1 MFLQKGDGLTRRIC
15 LPRVGHKSINNQ
27 SILFF
32 LFLVRLCDNNI
43 QMRIVTKLYK
53 SNRIF
58 SLRGTP
64 MDYKFNSKMEIMPR
78 KKIKELQLER
88 LKKTAKLVYENV
100 PFYQKKFKE
109 LKITPNDIKTL
120 DDIRK
125 LPFTTK
131 DDLRTNSP
139 HGMMATSLDDCIEL
153 HASSGTTGIPVTV
166 CYTPNDIEVWS
177 EVMARCLSMSG
188 LTKKDVFQ
196 NPIPYGTFTG
206 AFGFHYGAQKVGALV
221 IPSGKGQSERQIK
234 LMEYYGTTFMS
245 GVASYALRLGQVA
258 HDIGVDPKKLK
269 VRNGLFG
276 AEMFTKGLKKR
287 IIDTWDMDVH
297 DIYGLTEMCGPGVS
311 ADCDQHDGLH
321 LWGDHFLIEIID
333 PKTLEPIGLEEEGE
347 VVLTT
352 LTKEGMPLL
361 RYRTRDIAKLYD
373 QEVCEC
379 GRTHVKHSTIKGRSD
394 DMIIIRGTNI
404 FPGQIESVL
413 MKHDVVGSNW
423 RMILTTKNDVD
434 MLTVEV
440 ETKTH
445 LSQVESM
452 ELEETLKNE
461 INSVIVFTPKVEVL
475 PPNTI
480 PETGLKAKRVVDE
493 RKAR

>member
-1 MFLQKGDGLTRRIC
+1 
-15 LPRVGHKSINNQ
+15 
-27 SILFF
+27 
-32 LFLVRLCDNNI
+32 
-43 QMRIVTKLYK
+43 
-53 SNRIF
+53 
-58 SLRGTP
+58 
-64 MDYKFNSKMEIMPR
+64 MDFIFNSKTETMPR
-78 KKIKELQLER
+78 KKIQELQLKR
-88 LKKTAKLVYENV
+88 LKKTVHLVYENV
-100 PFYQKKFKE
+100 PHYKKRFKE
-109 LKITPNDIKTL
+109 QGIKPKDIKTL
-120 DDIRK
+120 EDVRK

-131 DDLRTNSP
+131 DDLRENAP
-139 HGMMATSLDDCIEL
+139 FGLMATSLDNCIEL
-153 HASSGTTGIPVTV
+153 HASSGTTGIPITV

-188 LTKKDVFQ
+188 LTKKDIFQ

-206 AFGFHYGAQKVGALV
+206 AFGFHYGAQKVGAMV

-234 LMEYYGTTFMS
+234 LMQYYKSTFMS

-258 HDIGVDPKKLK
+258 QEIGVDPKKLEI
-269 VRNGLFG
+269 RNGLFG
-276 AEMFTKGLKKR
+276 AEMFTPGLKKR
-287 IIDTWDMDVH
+287 IVETWDMDVH

-311 ADCDQHDGLH
+311 TDCDQHDGLH
-321 LWGDHFLIEIID
+321 LWEDHFLIEIID

-379 GRTHVKHSTIKGRSD
+379 GRTHIKHSTIKGRSD

-413 MKHDVVGSNW
+413 MKNHDVGSNW
-423 RMILTTKNDVD
+423 RMVLSTKRDVD

-440 ETKTH
+440 ETKKQ
-445 LSQVESM
+445 LSQFDTEN
-452 ELEETLKNE
+452 LAKKLQNDIK
-461 INSVIVFTPKVEVL
+461 SVIVFTPKIEVL

-480 PETGLKAKRVVDE
+480 PDTGLKAKRVIDE
-493 RKAR
+493 RKAN

>member
-1 MFLQKGDGLTRRIC
+1 MDFMFNKKTETL
-15 LPRVGHKSINNQ
+15 
-27 SILFF
+27 
-32 LFLVRLCDNNI
+32 
-43 QMRIVTKLYK
+43 
-53 SNRIF
+53 
-58 SLRGTP
+58 
-64 MDYKFNSKMEIMPR
+64 PR
-78 KKIKELQLER
+78 KKIQALQLKR
-88 LKKTAKLVYENV
+88 LKETTHLVYENV
-100 PFYQKKFKE
+100 PFYRKKFKE
-109 LKITPNDIKTL
+109 LKITPDDIKTL
-120 DDIRK
+120 GDTRK

-131 DDLRTNSP
+131 DDLRTNAP
-139 HGMMATSLDDCIEL
+139 HGMMATSLDNCIEL

-166 CYTPNDIEVWS
+166 SYTPNDIGVWS

-234 LMEYYGTTFMS
+234 LMKYYGTTFMS

-258 HDIGVDPKKLK
+258 HEIGVDPKKLK

-321 LWGDHFLIEIID
+321 LWEDHFLIEIID
-333 PKTLEPIGLEEEGE
+333 PKTLEPIGPEEEGE

-404 FPGQIESVL
+404 FPGQIESAL
-413 MKHDVVGSNW
+413 MKNPSVGSNW
-423 RMILTTKNDVD
+423 RMVLTTTNDVD
-434 MLTVEV
+434 NLTVEV
-440 ETKTH
+440 ETKKQ
-445 LSQVESM
+445 LAA
-452 ELEETLKNE
+452 KDNE
-461 INSVIVFTPKVEVL
+461 NLAKKLQNDIKSVIVFTPKVEVL

>member
-1 MFLQKGDGLTRRIC
+1 
-15 LPRVGHKSINNQ
+15 
-27 SILFF
+27 
-32 LFLVRLCDNNI
+32 
-43 QMRIVTKLYK
+43 
-53 SNRIF
+53 
-58 SLRGTP
+58 
-64 MDYKFNSKMEIMPR
+64 MDYKFNSKMETMPR

-88 LKKTAKLVYENV
+88 LKKTVKLVYENV
-100 PFYQKKFKE
+100 PFYTKKFKE

-120 DDIRK
+120 NDVHK
-125 LPFTTK
+125 LPLTTK
-131 DDLRTNSP
+131 DDLRNNAP
-139 HGMMATSLDDCIEL
+139 FGMMATSLDNCIEL
-153 HASSGTTGIPVTV
+153 HASPGTTGAPVTV
-166 CYTPNDIEVWS
+166 CYTPQDIEVWA

-206 AFGFHYGAQKVGALV
+206 AFGFHYGAQKVGAMV

-321 LWGDHFLIEIID
+321 LWEDHFIIETID
-333 PKTLEPIGLEEEGE
+333 PKTLEPVDLEEEGE

-352 LTKEGMPLL
+352 ITKEGMPLL

-379 GRTHVKHSTIKGRSD
+379 GRTHIKHSTIKGRSD

-413 MKHDVVGSNW
+413 MKNSSVGSNW
-423 RMILTTKNDVD
+423 RMVLTTENDID

-440 ETKTH
+440 ETKET
-445 LSQVESM
+445 LSQI
-452 ELEETLKNE
+452 ETENLTQKLKKD
-461 INSVIVFTPKVEVL
+461 IQSVIVFTPRVDIL

-480 PETGLKAKRVVDE
+480 PETGLKAKRVVDK
-493 RKAR
+493 RRAR